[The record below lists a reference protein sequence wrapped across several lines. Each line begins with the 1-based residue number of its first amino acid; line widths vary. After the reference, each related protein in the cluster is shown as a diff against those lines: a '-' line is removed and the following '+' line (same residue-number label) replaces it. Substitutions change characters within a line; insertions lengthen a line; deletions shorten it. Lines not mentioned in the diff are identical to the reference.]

1 MQPCRLQDA
10 PSAGPVLRPRAGALT
25 ALAVAAGVP
34 FIAFGFTDNFIMLIA
49 GEEIDATFGERLG
62 LSTLAAAG
70 LGNLVSDVAGLA
82 LAERLEVRRCV
93 AVQLARDMARV

>member
-1 MQPCRLQDA
+1 MQICRLQDA
-10 PSAGPVLRPRAGALT
+10 SSAGPVLRPRAGALT

-34 FIAFGFTDNFIMLIA
+34 LIAFGFTDNFIMLIA
-49 GEEIDATFGERLG
+49 GEEIDAAFGARLG

-82 LAERLEVRRCV
+82 LAERLEVRPCV
-93 AVQLARDMARV
+93 AVLLVWEEIKV